1 MNNIS
6 IFWYIKLFDQY
17 SSSLYLS
24 MFFFLF
30 FFTFYVYRIY
40 IFISDLSNNN
50 ILWCVHA
57 NSPTPTTVQLQD
69 LYHSLNSHNV
79 MIVMTPRFYFIIMHY
94 TSFVLLFSASITT
107 TAGQIDKNARR
118 ERDKF
123 ITNQRMWHINTKN
136 CKK

>member
-1 MNNIS
+1 
-6 IFWYIKLFDQY
+6 
-17 SSSLYLS
+17 
-24 MFFFLF
+24 MFFFL

-79 MIVMTPRFYFIIMHY
+79 MIIMTPRFYFIIMHY
-94 TSFVLLFSASITT
+94 TSFVLLFSASITFLLCSCVLVSSGDKTSFALLMDIIFIHHSWGPYCGSST
-107 TAGQIDKNARR
+107 TFRYGARR
-118 ERDKF
+118 GF
-123 ITNQRMWHINTKN
+123 GW
-136 CKK
+136 

>member
-1 MNNIS
+1 MIYKTLRP
-6 IFWYIKLFDQY
+6 IL
-17 SSSLYLS
+17 
-24 MFFFLF
+24 FFFVSIYVLLSI

-107 TAGQIDKNARR
+107 SSISCDGSSFLIGSHQPDSTRLAWL
-118 ERDKF
+118 EL
-123 ITNQRMWHINTKN
+123 
-136 CKK
+136 

>member
-24 MFFFLF
+24 MFFFL

-94 TSFVLLFSASITT
+94 TSFVLLFSASITKRPE
-107 TAGQIDKNARR
+107 IR
-118 ERDKF
+118 EKL
-123 ITNQRMWHINTKN
+123 TKN
-136 CKK
+136 NGRGSALKFSIYISLLIKISLF